1 MLTLAGIAYGFSAL
15 VHLLFAYLLC
25 TNWRERGFA
34 RWLLLASSVSVVWSL
49 LELLVAIFPDS
60 YWGSLS
66 PWFEIARNLAWLFCL
81 YCLLVPL
88 RQEQLLSISNH
99 RSLFWLA
106 TLMLI
111 LSQLAYGLSSRY
123 ELLPYLGRLIWS
135 IVGLVWLEW
144 LYRQTRIEQRWAVKF
159 LCLGLAL
166 IFGYDFYL
174 YSDAL
179 MFRRISPDAYAVRG
193 VLAVF
198 WIPMIALGVARNR
211 YWSSGLFISRRAAM
225 HSVTLVAVSFYL
237 LTVSAAGYYVR
248 LNGGDW
254 GSAFLVL
261 LTFFAV
267 VILLM
272 MFISGNVRSRAKV
285 FFQKNFLAYKYDY
298 RDEWIRF
305 IATLSRPEAS
315 GGWQERSI
323 RALAK
328 MVDSPAGALWF
339 VDEQGIFRCQEQW
352 RVTHSSVMQLDSQET
367 LISFLAKTEWV
378 IELPEYRASP
388 QSYEGLQLP
397 DWMLQLSRLWLIVP
411 LMQLEKLN
419 GFILLWE
426 PPVRREINW
435 EDHDLLKTAG
445 RQLAHY
451 VALSQATEALIE
463 ARQFEAFNRMSA
475 FLVHDLKNVVAQLA
489 MVVSNAKYHKRNPEF
504 IDDAIETVDNAVQ
517 KMQRV
522 LGQLRRQQKL
532 EQSLRP
538 LSLAEIFGSLQKHF
552 THQSLT
558 LGLSLLPEDLC
569 VLAEREALL
578 TALIHLIQNGIE
590 ASDST
595 AQIDVLADAQGS
607 EVRIRVID
615 YGCGMDEAFIRERL
629 FKPFDSTK
637 GKAGMGIGA
646 YQSRTLIE
654 QQEGRLLVESAPGKG
669 TTFTLFL
676 MRAQ

>member
-34 RWLLLASSVSVVWSL
+34 RWLLLAGGFSVIWSL
-49 LELLVAIFPDS
+49 VEVLAISYPDS
-60 YWGSLS
+60 LWSLLS
-66 PWFEIARNLAWLFCL
+66 PWFEIGRDLTWLFCL

-88 RQEQLLSISNH
+88 REERLLANANH

-106 TLMLI
+106 STLLVVSQVAVC
-111 LSQLAYGLSSRY
+111 LSPRY
-123 ELLPYLGRLIWS
+123 ELLPYLGRLVWS
-135 IVGLVWLEW
+135 IVGLLWLEW
-144 LYRQTRIEQRWAVKF
+144 LYRQARPEQRWAVKF

-179 MFRRISPDAYAVRG
+179 MFRRVSPDAYAVRG
-193 VLAVF
+193 LLAIF

-211 YWSSGLFISRRAAM
+211 NWSSGLFISRRATM
-225 HSVTLVAVSFYL
+225 HSVTLGAVSAYL
-237 LTVSAAGYYVR
+237 LMVSAAGYYVR

-267 VILLM
+267 VILLLL
-272 MFISGNVRSRAKV
+272 FISGNVRSRAKV

-305 IATLSRPEAS
+305 IATLSRPESS

-328 MVDSPAGALWF
+328 MVDSQGGSLWF
-339 VDEQGIFRCQEQW
+339 FDEQGILRCQEQW
-352 RVTHSSVMQLDSQET
+352 RMGVPELCQLDANST
-367 LISFLAKTEWV
+367 LVQFLAKTEWV

-388 QSYEGLQLP
+388 HSYEGLELP
-397 DWMLQLSRLWLIVP
+397 AWLLNLTNPWLIVP
-411 LMQLEKLN
+411 LMQLEQLN
-419 GFILLWE
+419 GFILLAE
-426 PPVRREINW
+426 PKVRREINW

-489 MVVSNAKYHKRNPEF
+489 MVVSNSKYHKRNPEF
-504 IDDAIETVDNAVQ
+504 VDDAIETVDNAVQ

-522 LGQLRRQQKL
+522 LGQLRRQHKL

-538 LSLAEIFGSLQKHF
+538 LKLQDIYQSLQAHF
-552 THQSLT
+552 AHQPLT
-558 LGLSLLPEDLC
+558 LEFAVMPEDLS

-578 TALIHLIQNGIE
+578 TVLVHLVQNGLE
-590 ASDST
+590 ASESP
-595 AQIDVLADAQGS
+595 AQIDILADAQRS

-615 YGCGMDEAFIRERL
+615 YGCGMDELFIRERL

-654 QQEGRLLVESAPGKG
+654 QQEGRLQVESTPGKG